1 MIRQMLRPT
10 VILAITSLL
19 FLSCGPDLIK
29 ALPGEYYTDGELMVK
44 SMESAVKKL
53 ADMAGVKGVVIS
65 TFENL
70 EDTSEYDS
78 TLVFDRLE
86 DVFAQVFAE
95 RGMAGVGFSGGGE
108 EKPFEEEKKEE
119 EKLGNNPTIEG
130 GISTEMEPGNFPTSE
145 VEVSTE
151 EEEVSEFA
159 ESNGGGE
166 FTGFAEGTYNLK
178 YRLLTCMVEYE
189 KAPSKMMNR
198 KATSIIHVRIE
209 DVDLGEVVWAGE
221 IRGVAKDQ
229 VPKKYVE
236 ALIDSRYEQITA
248 TKEEGGTNPF
258 IEPLLVTAITGGL
271 IYLFAVSARSE

>member
-108 EKPFEEEKKEE
+108 EKPFEEEKF
-119 EKLGNNPTIEG
+119 GNNPTIGEE
-130 GISTEMEPGNFPTSE
+130 ISTEMEPGNFPTSE

-151 EEEVSEFA
+151 EEESSEFA

>member
-19 FLSCGPDLIK
+19 FLGCGPDLIR

-119 EKLGNNPTIEG
+119 EKFGNNPTIGEE
-130 GISTEMEPGNFPTSE
+130 ISTEMEPGNFPTSE

-159 ESNGGGE
+159 
-166 FTGFAEGTYNLK
+166 GFAEGTYNLK

-209 DVDLGEVVWAGE
+209 DMDLGEVVWAGE